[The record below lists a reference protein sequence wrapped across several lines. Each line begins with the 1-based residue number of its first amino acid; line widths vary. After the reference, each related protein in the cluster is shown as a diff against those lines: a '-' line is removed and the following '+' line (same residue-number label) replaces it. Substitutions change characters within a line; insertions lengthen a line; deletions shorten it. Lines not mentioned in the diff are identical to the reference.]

1 MRRMGRPQL
10 PPSLTAGGIAGQA
23 VLQRQLSSE
32 QGACTEADGQAWSV
46 TRQLKRLDP
55 QRARC
60 QPEQEAF
67 P

>member
-1 MRRMGRPQL
+1 MSRRAGLPL
-10 PPSLTAGGIAGQA
+10 PPSLTAGGVAGQA

-60 QPEQEAF
+60 QLEQEAF